1 MQTAWRS
8 EKGQTVVEFGI
19 IAAILL
25 ILTMGLVDVGR
36 AFFQYN
42 AVAAA
47 ARYGARWGSVV
58 GGTCSHRSLSVSNST
73 SDWCNQLG
81 TGSGPVTNPFWTQ
94 AGNKPVWGD
103 ATTRCPTT
111 YSGADSTNSYLA
123 SNYTGSSSTTVV
135 GAIVHRFDSSGSS
148 TNLIVG
154 NLTPGIDLS
163 KTRICVELSAA
174 SWDPST
180 STWRALPGDIIT
192 VYVYYRFF
200 PVGALVPGGNLD
212 LIASGQYQ
220 VEGS

>member
-1 MQTAWRS
+1 MQSPCQA
-8 EKGQTVVEFGI
+8 EDGQTVVEFAI
-19 IAAILL
+19 IATVLL
-25 ILTMGLVDVGR
+25 MLTVGLVDTGR

-58 GGTCSHRSLSVSNST
+58 GGTCSHRSLSGST

-94 AGNKPVWGD
+94 AGNKPVWSNGQ
-103 ATTRCPTT
+103 TRCPLVFA
-111 YSGADSTNSYLA
+111 GADDTNSYLA

-135 GAIVHRFDSSGSS
+135 GAIVHRFDSSASS
-148 TNLIVG
+148 TNVIVG

-163 KTRICVELSAA
+163 KTRICVELSAS
-174 SWDPST
+174 SWDPNT
-180 STWRALPGDIIT
+180 SSWRALPGDVIT

-200 PVGALVPGGNLD
+200 PVGALLPGGQLD
-212 LIASGQYQ
+212 LIASAQYQ